1 MISIEYK
8 KGLPL
13 GYESFLIER
22 YDSFISTCRYVEVYY
37 PSYDMG
43 HLLVYRDGSLIELLL
58 LGNKGDT
65 TACFNALV
73 KLPQDIMEKC
83 LAKIFEIFPNT
94 SRVKI
99 DASYAH
105 YELKKSVLFY
115 KSDDHILQL
124 PSSLDTYSAAL
135 GSKTRKHLKARLAKL
150 IDEFSTINFVTRFGA
165 DIEEVIVD
173 KIIQLNCDRMKHKGK
188 VHGIDNSYKNNIY
201 KYSQHYGCV
210 VYLELNGEI
219 VAGCIG
225 SIINK
230 SLFLHVI
237 AHDNNYSKYNVGEV
251 CVFHLIKTSIEKRLE
266 TLHFLWGVSE
276 LKRRFLAKPEILYSY
291 FVYRNY
297 SLAYLNEK
305 MKVKFVEMLLSLKDK
320 KISNLVRNAIQDYRK
335 GRLKL
340 YIG

>member
-22 YDSFISTCRYVEVYY
+22 YNSFISTCRYVEVYY
-37 PSYDMG
+37 SSYEMS

-58 LGNKGDT
+58 LGSKGDT
-65 TACFNALV
+65 TTCFNALV
-73 KLPQDIMEKC
+73 KLPQSIMEKC
-83 LAKIFEIFPNT
+83 LSKIFEISPNIY
-94 SRVKI
+94 RIKI

-115 KSDDHILQL
+115 KSDDHILEL
-124 PSSLDTYSAAL
+124 PSSLDTYTAAL
-135 GSKTRKHLKARLAKL
+135 GSKTRKHVKARKAKL
-150 IDEFSTINFVTRFGA
+150 IDEFSTVNFVTKFGA
-165 DIEEVIVD
+165 DIEETIVD

-188 VHGIDNSYKNNIY
+188 VHGIDNSYKKNIY
-201 KYSQHYGCV
+201 SYSQFYGCV

-251 CVFHLIKTSIEKRLE
+251 CVFQLIQTSIECGLT

-276 LKRRFLAKPEILYSY
+276 LKRRFLARPEILYSY

-297 SLAYLNEK
+297 SLAYLNERV
-305 MKVKFVEMLLSLKDK
+305 KVRLIDMLLSLKEK
-320 KISNLVRNAIQDYRK
+320 KISHLVRNAIQDYRK
-335 GRLKL
+335 SRLKL